1 MSIKGHLLKAA
12 ADKKNTIYTNIEK
25 LSPKTLEKVE
35 ELWNS
40 FKGKETNASI
50 GAVDGSLNK
59 KEYLGFV
66 VFAVAASS
74 VFFNSDGK
82 EENRESYNVDIDILK
97 PLEYSESRVRLFMGI
112 LEMKEL
118 IKLNREKNPDI
129 LLVDGSIIGDI
140 IRPVS
145 FTFQI
150 EEKEKDYVEK
160 ELFPKLKEN
169 FSLTSINAK
178 DFYNEIIKNTAANRF
193 PVIAGYLEY
202 LEYLLSIEKLLGEA
216 GKKVVAISKRSSSK
230 IYNFDSIMPDIFIF
244 QLANTE
250 PGYSTPVKVT
260 ISPEKKYK
268 FPEIFEKSFRER
280 NMNVFF
286 AKFRSDIYKIETT
299 MKPEDVISALE
310 KTIINSYPFPLKLA
324 HDSVKI
330 DNHTMDKIVS
340 ILSIHFRTGREGVD

>member
-1 MSIKGHLLKAA
+1 MSIKGYLFKAA
-12 ADKKNTIYTNIEK
+12 AKKKNTINTDIEK
-25 LSPKTLEKVE
+25 LSFQTLEKAK
-35 ELWNS
+35 ELWKP
-40 FKGKETNASI
+40 FRGKKINVSI

-66 VFAVAASS
+66 VFAAAASS

-82 EENRESYNVDIDILK
+82 EENIESYNIDIDILK

-118 IKLNREKNPDI
+118 IKLNRERDPDI

-140 IRPVS
+140 IRPIS
-145 FTFQI
+145 FTLQI

-169 FSLTSINAK
+169 FSFTSINAK
-178 DFYNEIIKNTAANRF
+178 NFYNEIIKNTAPNRF

-202 LEYLLSIEKLLGEA
+202 LEYLLSIEKLLSEA
-216 GKKVVAISKRSSSK
+216 GEKVVAISKRSSSK
-230 IYNFDSIMPDIFIF
+230 IYNFDSVMPDIFIF

-250 PGYSTPVKVT
+250 PGHSIPVKVT

-280 NMNVFF
+280 EMNIFF

-299 MKPEDVISALE
+299 MKPEYVISALE
-310 KTIINSYPFPLKLA
+310 KSIINSYPFPLKLA

-330 DNHTMDKIVS
+330 DNHTMEKIIS

>member
-12 ADKKNTIYTNIEK
+12 AEKKSTIYTNIEE
-25 LSPKTLEKVE
+25 LPSQTLKKVK
-35 ELWNS
+35 ELWNP
-40 FKGKETNASI
+40 FKGRKIDVSI

-66 VFAVAASS
+66 VFAAAAVS
-74 VFFNSDGK
+74 VFFNSNGE

-112 LEMKEL
+112 LEIKEL

-145 FTFQI
+145 FAFQI
-150 EEKEKDYVEK
+150 EEKERYYVET
-160 ELFPKLKEN
+160 ELFPKVKET
-169 FSLTSINAK
+169 FSLNSINAK
-178 DFYNEIIKNTAANRF
+178 NFYNEIIRNTPPDRF

-202 LEYLLSIEKLLGEA
+202 LEYLLSIEKLLDEA
-216 GKKVVAISKRSSSK
+216 GEKVVAISKRSSSK
-230 IYNFDSIMPDIFIF
+230 IYDFDSIMPDIFIF

-250 PGYSTPVKVT
+250 PGYSTPVRIT

-268 FPEIFEKSFRER
+268 FPEIFEESFRKR
-280 NMNVFF
+280 SMNIFF
-286 AKFRSDIYKIETT
+286 VKFSSHIYKIETM
-299 MKPEDVISALE
+299 MKPENIISALE